1 MKKINQLTLIVCAFA
16 IFILA
21 VNITLLSKFKI
32 SLEHGVEPKEWM
44 SLIVAASLL
53 VLLFVH
59 VLSMINLFIQFKA
72 ISKENFFRSAVF
84 VLGFFSFAFIFIDVV
99 MLSDIGKEYLFNNAA
114 SEEWKIL
121 FVGQGTHFVFL
132 VTALIQ
138 FIKDKKYHGSE
149 QKALVDELV
158 YLTANQIGV
167 VSSILGFAGILF
179 LNSFGIEKEYLP
191 GVFFLVSVIA
201 LIPYG
206 FTAAYW
212 FFTKRKESSINW
224 YDEKQF
230 QDINRSGFLTL
241 LFSVILCLGLFL
253 FITFGK
259 INTDLVIFFP
269 LYLFMTEFIF
279 SGLTLFFSKRI

>member
-1 MKKINQLTLIVCAFA
+1 M
-16 IFILA
+16 
-21 VNITLLSKFKI
+21 
-32 SLEHGVEPKEWM
+32 
-44 SLIVAASLL
+44 
-53 VLLFVH
+53 
-59 VLSMINLFIQFKA
+59 
-72 ISKENFFRSAVF
+72 
-84 VLGFFSFAFIFIDVV
+84 
-99 MLSDIGKEYLFNNAA
+99 
-114 SEEWKIL
+114 
-121 FVGQGTHFVFL
+121 VFL

-138 FIKDKKYHGSE
+138 IIKDKKYHRVE
-149 QKALVDELV
+149 QKVLIDESV

-179 LNSFGIEKEYLP
+179 LNGFGIEKEYLP

-201 LIPYG
+201 LVPYG
-206 FTAAYW
+206 IASVYW
-212 FFTKRKESSINW
+212 FFTKRKESPLNW

-230 QDINRSGFLTL
+230 QDIYRSGFLTL
-241 LFSVILCLGLFL
+241 LLSVILCLGLFL